1 MITATSRPILF
12 VITLLAAP
20 SVTRAGFMVGEGAL
34 EKPGG
39 GMPVDVNIL
48 GVGPGY
54 FTMDHNGTSD
64 VGDQPWS
71 YKGATGTLNVGN
83 FGVSKT
89 KHLWLGHLISQT
101 HSA

>member
-1 MITATSRPILF
+1 MAVRITMEWASTKSVNPHFGSPSSFSRFGRRVRAPGGTTMITATSRPILF

-64 VGDQPWS
+64 V
-71 YKGATGTLNVGN
+71 
-83 FGVSKT
+83 
-89 KHLWLGHLISQT
+89 
-101 HSA
+101 